1 MLSGELYVATSPEL
15 IRAIVKNPKVFSFDE
30 ISVDASA
37 KIFAF
42 TKRQMDILS
51 HPRVGSNE
59 KYPLAKDTQH
69 VMHTTMI
76 SGTPL
81 LQMNT
86 RALNRFA
93 KFVNP
98 IGAEGKNVKLYQWMR
113 HTFTLATM
121 EAIYGPVNP
130 FSEDESLI
138 YSLQYVSTLIRCSH
152 SLNQF

>member
-1 MLSGELYVATSPEL
+1 VLSGELYVTTSPEL
-15 IRAIVKNPKVFSFDE
+15 ISAIVRNPKVFSFDE

-37 KIFAF
+37 KIFGF
-42 TKRQMDILS
+42 TKRQMGILAE
-51 HPRVGSNE
+51 PRAGSNE
-59 KYPLAKDTQH
+59 KYPLAKDTQN
-69 VMHTTMI
+69 VMHTTML
-76 SGTPL
+76 SGPPL

-93 KFVNP
+93 KFTNP
-98 IGAEGKNVKLYQWMR
+98 IGLGGIDVELYKWMR

-138 YSLQYVSTLIRCSH
+138 LSLQ
-152 SLNQF
+152 